1 MRRNLRVQAGRIAL
15 ALIAGLAT
23 RANGQA
29 SPSSTATSRA
39 SVGRPNSAN
48 DSLYSTAE
56 RDFVVGKTVY
66 LRSSK
71 TLIGTI
77 VRTDPNH
84 AFPRTFPRPRMNAVL
99 IRRKDGPFEWTPVER
114 VARIYVVNK

>member
-1 MRRNLRVQAGRIAL
+1 LSG
-15 ALIAGLAT
+15 
-23 RANGQA
+23 
-29 SPSSTATSRA
+29 PSSA
-39 SVGRPNSAN
+39 S

-77 VRTDPNH
+77 VRTDSNH

-99 IRRKDGPFEWTPVER
+99 IRRKDGPYEWTPVER
-114 VARIYVVNK
+114 VTRIYVVNK